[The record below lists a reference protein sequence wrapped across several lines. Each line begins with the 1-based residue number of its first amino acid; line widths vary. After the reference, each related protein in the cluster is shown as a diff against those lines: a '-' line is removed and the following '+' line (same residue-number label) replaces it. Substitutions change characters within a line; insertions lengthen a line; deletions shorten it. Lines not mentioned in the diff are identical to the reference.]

1 MSGQDKLERYEQTE
15 ARDLIRLLEMSRPR
29 GELRAPPDFRLKI
42 LSKIEKSSS
51 RRRVFAWLN
60 VVSVPG
66 WAPAL
71 TAALLVLSLGVN
83 VWLGTR
89 ALGPALGSN
98 EVRTVRVPAQA
109 YTFQKAIRQDADLGA
124 LVAAQDAESEPKA
137 YGFAGKSTRQ
147 QSFLLGTLYAEALAY
162 AHSGNI
168 EAATQRWQTMDQALA
183 QTTEPLLSY
192 RHQMREWLRQKP
204 PQLERVQAV
213 LPLFEPAF
221 ELYAEREAEQT
232 LPLFQAGAWMT
243 NMRLAAAAGDAAGLR
258 QGDAIAYFLARLDG
272 PKGVEERLGRL
283 GDLMAQET
291 LSQRDMRTVL
301 KLVEKMQQL
310 LD

>member
-1 MSGQDKLERYEQTE
+1 
-15 ARDLIRLLEMSRPR
+15 
-29 GELRAPPDFRLKI
+29 
-42 LSKIEKSSS
+42 
-51 RRRVFAWLN
+51 
-60 VVSVPG
+60 
-66 WAPAL
+66 
-71 TAALLVLSLGVN
+71 
-83 VWLGTR
+83 
-89 ALGPALGSN
+89 
-98 EVRTVRVPAQA
+98 
-109 YTFQKAIRQDADLGA
+109 
-124 LVAAQDAESEPKA
+124 
-137 YGFAGKSTRQ
+137 
-147 QSFLLGTLYAEALAY
+147 
-162 AHSGNI
+162 
-168 EAATQRWQTMDQALA
+168 
-183 QTTEPLLSY
+183 
-192 RHQMREWLRQKP
+192 MREWLRQKP
-204 PQLERVQAV
+204 PQLEQVQAV

>member
-15 ARDLIRLLEMSRPR
+15 ARDLIRLLERSRPC

-51 RRRVFAWLN
+51 RRRVFSWLN
-60 VVSVPG
+60 VVFVPG

-89 ALGPALGSN
+89 AVGPNN
-98 EVRTVRVPAQA
+98 EVRTVRVPVQA
-109 YTFQKAIRQDADLGA
+109 YAFQKAIRQDANLGA
-124 LVAAQDAESEPKA
+124 LVTAQDTESEPKA

-162 AHSGNI
+162 VHSGNI

-192 RHQMREWLRQKP
+192 RHHMQEWLQQKP
-204 PQLERVQAV
+204 PKLEQFQAL

-221 ELYAEREAEQT
+221 ELYAEREDDQT

-258 QGDAIAYFLARLDG
+258 QGDAIAYFLVRLNG
-272 PKGVEERLGRL
+272 PKGVEDRLGHL

-291 LSQRDMRTVL
+291 LSKRDMRTVL